1 MVAGNLVKRCRLSS
15 VWGDCLFEQ
24 FGIGHLL
31 QPIYLFLTV
40 PNGPEIPNEGF
51 NCIPCKE
58 DGVGSLTGRPRP
70 STLAGEAVGATDLP
84 EERVRRIQ
92 ERATPTADIEA
103 TNSAS
108 LCHRPRFS
116 KKVTRWS

>member
-40 PNGPEIPNEGF
+40 LNGPEMPNSLEMARDSSSRDMAVAVPNPPLGSAL
-51 NCIPCKE
+51 IQS
-58 DGVGSLTGRPRP
+58 VGQHL
-70 STLAGEAVGATDLP
+70 STPACRLP
-84 EERVRRIQ
+84 YKTRR
-92 ERATPTADIEA
+92 
-103 TNSAS
+103 
-108 LCHRPRFS
+108 
-116 KKVTRWS
+116 